1 MEKEINYIDACRM
14 IAERIVG
21 DVKLYPQTSI
31 RVIVNAYWDSG
42 IYIMAHQ
49 ARWILE
55 LYRATDMGVL
65 PSLHAKFAL
74 SESIYRVNTWNTNI
88 PDEISKGLERENK
101 VKEFALELAETA
113 DFFKQLEESE

>member
-1 MEKEINYIDACRM
+1 MEEKIDYTDACRM

-74 SESIYRVNTWNTNI
+74 SESIYRVNTWNTTI
-88 PDEISKGLERENK
+88 PDEISKGIERESK
-101 VKEFALELAETA
+101 VQKFALELAENA
-113 DFFKQLEESE
+113 EFFKQLEELE

>member
-1 MEKEINYIDACRM
+1 METEIDYIDACRM

-42 IYIMAHQ
+42 IYIMAQQ

-55 LYRATDMGVL
+55 LYRASGMGVL

-74 SESIYRVNTWNTNI
+74 SESIFRVNTFNTTI
-88 PDEISKGLERENK
+88 PNDYYKGKERESK
-101 VKEFALELAETA
+101 VQEFALELAENA
-113 DFFKQLEESE
+113 EFFKQLEELE

>member
-1 MEKEINYIDACRM
+1 MEKEIDYGDACKM

-21 DVKLYPQTSI
+21 DIKLYPQTSV

-42 IYIMAHQ
+42 IYIMSQQ

-55 LYRATDMGVL
+55 LYRSTDMGLL

-74 SESIYRVNTWNTNI
+74 SECIYRVNTFNFNI
-88 PDEISKGLERENK
+88 PSDINKGLERERK
-101 VKEFALELAETA
+101 VQEFALELAETA
-113 DFFKQLEESE
+113 EFFKQLEELE